1 MSIAKLNADLAIIQK
16 LSDLPN
22 ATDGL
27 SAQELKARFDES
39 GIAIQRWINE
49 VLIPGLRAENV
60 AFAGNSSLNA
70 DTVQEAIETVQ
81 GQVRDASSGT
91 IVNGSVT
98 KEKLDVDLLKRVYG
112 GRPHVSMNTPGS
124 EQNMGTDF
132 PIGQLWV
139 RPAFTVVNA
148 ATENWVT
155 NGCTAAVGENK
166 LTVTGNH
173 TVVAATAVQT
183 LANIGQDG
191 DRVYVLFEIQNK
203 DTEITG
209 LTLSLNGGE
218 EQDASA
224 GVFEGT
230 LSGST
235 LTVQFTAAWPSTSLA
250 GGSFEIVNYAV
261 VNIDQAIRQTADA
274 EELTDWPGYLT
285 NLLPLDNYTSPEE
298 MFVQTLDGTWWSMS
312 KVLYPVEQGGTGLT
326 AIGKGELL
334 MGSGN
339 NQYERLEAADNEES
353 FLQFVGGKPAW
364 RTKDDAI
371 STLGSL
377 RIATGSYKGTGGV
390 RTFTLPVTPKL
401 LHISSPSGCSGNSYS
416 FMGTEWADHPV
427 TLAQG
432 CADTGQYEVS
442 VDGGTSIRTENAKLS
457 GSSVTVG
464 AYLCNR
470 SGITYNWVAIY

>member
-1 MSIAKLNADLAIIQK
+1 MSIPNMTNDLAVIQK

-22 ATDGL
+22 ATEGL
-27 SAQELKARFDES
+27 TADQLKAKFDE
-39 GIAIQRWINE
+39 APLEIQKYINE
-49 VLIPGLRAENV
+49 KLIPAIVAAKIPFNATTEINANNIDAAIRAV
-60 AFAGNSSLNA
+60 HS
-70 DTVQEAIETVQ
+70 QIK
-81 GQVRDASSGT
+81 DAASGS

-98 KEKLDVDLLKRVYG
+98 KEKLAEELLARVYG
-112 GRPHVSMNTPGS
+112 GVPWVSMNTPGS
-124 EQNMGTDF
+124 SQNKAADF
-132 PIGQLWV
+132 PVGQIWL

-148 ATENWVT
+148 KSDSWTA
-155 NGCTAAVGENK
+155 NGCTVSTAANRV
-166 LTVTGNH
+166 TVKGNN
-173 TVVAATAVQT
+173 TIATTSISQV

-224 GVFEGT
+224 GVFEGA

-261 VNIDQAIRQTADA
+261 VNIDQAIRQTVDA

-442 VDGGTSIRTENAKLS
+442 VEGGTSIRTENAKLS

-470 SGITYNWVAIY
+470 SGVTYNWAAIY